1 MAHISQWDNHPYI
14 KDLPH
19 NLERLGGPSEVQS
32 NFKFCGMIAI
42 ACHSYSYTPWERHT
56 PKKNSDE
63 LRKAME
69 VPLQAFFP
77 SQDVFTPASTKRL
90 IHPGQYQPWPQPR
103 VAAESTGSSSQQ
115 MQPGVH
121 FQQLRRVELA
131 EGSLH
136 PQVSHGFKDIWSGS
150 VFVRKRPVTW
160 MAAMMNIDE
169 YRWISMNIDE
179 YRWI

>member
-19 NLERLGGPSEVQS
+19 NLECLGRPSEVHS
-32 NFKFCGMIAI
+32 
-42 ACHSYSYTPWERHT
+42 HSYSHTPWKDPS

-63 LRKAME
+63 LRKDE
-69 VPLQAFFP
+69 KKQWKFHFKLSFP
-77 SQDVFTPASTKRL
+77 ARRDVFTPASTKRL

-115 MQPGVH
+115 MQPGFH
-121 FQQLRRVELA
+121 FQQELRRVELA

-169 YRWISMNIDE
+169 YR
-179 YRWI
+179 